1 MPVPALMRDWPA
13 LNSAVLAL
21 FAIVPGARF
30 SAGERSV
37 HVPALKGSLDCSA
50 FLRSLVV
57 FGGGGGGGGAAPV
70 TSVHHATP
78 SPTN

>member
-37 HVPALKGSLDCSA
+37 HVPVLKGSLDCNSKKQNTPG
-50 FLRSLVV
+50 RVV
-57 FGGGGGGGGAAPV
+57 AIIVYQKTLGL
-70 TSVHHATP
+70 
-78 SPTN
+78 